1 MKRAA
6 VVAAIACDVLL
17 LASLLLWWLAPA
29 YPQLGLPPQAAP
41 MTVIASLACGAVAL
55 IAARRTQQV
64 ALFLA
69 TLVAVLAAAWLWSQ
83 LQGDVGVGRTLLLR

>member
-17 LASLLLWWLAPA
+17 LAALLLWWLTPA
-29 YPQLGLPPQAAP
+29 YPDLGLPPRAAP
-41 MTVIASLACGAVAL
+41 ISVIASLACGAVAL
-55 IAARRTQQV
+55 VAARRTHQI

-69 TLVAVLAAAWLWSQ
+69 TLLAVLAGAWLWSQ
-83 LQGDVGVGRTLLLR
+83 MQGGAAVGRTLLLR